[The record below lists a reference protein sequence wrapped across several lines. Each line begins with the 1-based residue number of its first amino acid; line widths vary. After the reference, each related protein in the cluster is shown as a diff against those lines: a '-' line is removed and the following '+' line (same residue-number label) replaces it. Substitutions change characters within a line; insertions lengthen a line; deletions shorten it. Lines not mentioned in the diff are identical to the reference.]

1 MAQSCHS
8 ALNRSIE
15 SCILGL
21 MQQTMSKGMNAN
33 ADNVRAKQKKLQQQN
48 VAAVLLI
55 GRGITDSGAAAY
67 LPARKRSKQLY
78 ANAALRWDRT
88 LRHLLCASGS
98 NGPCAGAA
106 QQLSV
111 QHGGMR
117 VGRRGS
123 GGDHLLPQGQV
134 LLPQVLHLLLQGG
147 CVL

>member
-78 ANAALRWDRT
+78 ANAALRWVGQNAPPPAVC
-88 LRHLLCASGS
+88 LGFKWALCGS
-98 NGPCAGAA
+98 GAA
-106 QQLSV
+106 ALRPAWR
-111 QHGGMR
+111 HA
-117 VGRRGS
+117 GREAR
-123 GGDHLLPQGQV
+123 QRW
-134 LLPQVLHLLLQGG
+134 
-147 CVL
+147 